1 MKIICMDCQNETHL
15 EVEMLKDKKKMTCAR
30 CEEKSQASLAGKTN
44 EWSAPSR
51 YEEPKGSDATSDYAF
66 EVAGPQVDEVDVLE
80 IPEETGL
87 ELYNPERAE
96 AVEEVVLCEPE
107 FYSPLEELRPD
118 PIEDLPGP
126 LMFSEADDV
135 TEPAP
140 HFTEPAPN
148 FFTEP
153 APSFEPQTEPAQGF
167 VPRYDFAPRHDF
179 APQQKAA
186 PAPLPTP
193 SPAPLAEIVPPAQ
206 QPPAQGKVKLLK
218 FSTASLAAGLTVF
231 LAFIFFGD
239 KLIKSSS
246 DISPVAAAPR
256 LTENPVQQI
265 KKQAVATEATPAPQ
279 PSSTPAPTPEP
290 TQAPTPE
297 PTPAPEPKQA
307 ETATPPVAVP
317 QSTDGGRFAVQ
328 VGSYNEVGQANERA
342 EKLRAAG
349 FDPRVVSVELPKR
362 GTWFRVVV
370 GSFNDRAEAN
380 RFGTQLRAKG
390 AAQDFVIADL

>member
-30 CEEKSQASLAGKTN
+30 CEENSQSALAGKTN

-51 YEEPKGSDATSDYAF
+51 LEEPKGSDAPADYAF
-66 EVAGPQVDEVDVLE
+66 EVIAPQAEEMDVLE
-80 IPEETGL
+80 IPETGL

-96 AVEEVVLCEPE
+96 AEDVVLCEPE
-107 FYSPLEELRPD
+107 FYPPLEALRPD
-118 PIEDLPGP
+118 PVEELPESLIG
-126 LMFSEADDV
+126 SGADDV

-140 HFTEPAPN
+140 HFVPRTEPTPD
-148 FFTEP
+148 
-153 APSFEPQTEPAQGF
+153 F
-167 VPRYDFAPRHDF
+167 VPRYDFSPR
-179 APQQKAA
+179 QEAA
-186 PAPLPTP
+186 PAPV
-193 SPAPLAEIVPPAQ
+193 PAPLMEINPQAVPPA
-206 QPPAQGKVKLLK
+206 PGKVKLLK
-218 FSTASLAAGLTVF
+218 FSTAGLAAGLTVF
-231 LAFIFFGD
+231 LAFIFLGD
-239 KLIKSSS
+239 KIIKSSS

-256 LTENPVQQI
+256 QTDNPVQQI
-265 KKQAVATEATPAPQ
+265 KRQAAAAEATPAPQ

-297 PTPAPEPKQA
+297 PTPTPEAKQA
-307 ETATPPVAVP
+307 ETAAPPVDMP
-317 QSTDGGRFAVQ
+317 QSTAGGRFAVQ

-362 GTWFRVVV
+362 GTWFRVVI

-380 RFGTQLRAKG
+380 RFGAQMRAKG
-390 AAQDFVIADL
+390 AAQDFVITDL